1 MIKRILLAAGV
12 LFGTLGAYAQN
23 TKVCGTDHHYEEQKA
38 LNPELKAAEAQ
49 AKATWNAYKQSNEYK
64 AALSKT
70 HKKSGAPKYIIPVVV
85 HVFYGSSGSSDNIS
99 DAQVQSE
106 IDFLNKSF
114 RNLNADSVNRR
125 VGDVDGVPYDFKQT
139 AGDAE
144 IEFRLAR
151 KDPNGNCT
159 NGIVRVQTASF
170 ADGNDNLKRTS
181 VWDTKRYFNIWVV
194 NNINRGPGLAVAG
207 YAQFPFFAG
216 GSWSA
221 LTDGVMVIN
230 REFGNIGT
238 STPGQTPNVTTT
250 THEAGHWLGLFHPFQ
265 AQDSCELE
273 NDGVDDTPPTFFSP
287 STTEPLRNRCNNPS
301 FNTCVNDKYT
311 ITVYDTFVKQFVRDS
326 VTFDSTVYIPRDSLR
341 PWDRPDMQE
350 NFMDYFIG
358 NCASNMFTKQQ
369 IARMHLCIE
378 LYRRQMVSQEN
389 MIATGVLD
397 PVSPCAP
404 TPAFGITVN
413 NLPTYE
419 RQTCM
424 GIAINFVDLSYNGT
438 VGTSFEWDFGEG
450 ATPQTSTA
458 KNPIGVTYST
468 PGSKT
473 ITMKVTN
480 ATGTTTRVFENA
492 ITIASSSSINYAAYL
507 PDYPM
512 ISDGWSFKGDAIRQW
527 EEVTN
532 GAYSGMKG
540 IRLRGNNSGMTGT
553 AYSIVSP
560 SFDLSNS
567 TTPYIRFN
575 YAFAPNTVGTST
587 STDQMVVQYST
598 NCGLYWSPLRTIGGA
613 TLQTVVSPLSSLVD
627 FVPVNQSQWKEA
639 LVSGATIPKSANVR
653 FRINFFN
660 EGGNNLYLD
669 NFSFGKNV
677 GLDDLSAA
685 DISLTVY
692 PNPFSTTTQI
702 SYNLPASAQ
711 TTVEVYDIVG
721 KKVADLFDGKQ
732 TEGVQQ
738 ITFDRTAFNLTNGM
752 YFVKIKV
759 GDSIITQKI
768 LVN

>member
-38 LNPELKAAEAQ
+38 LNPELRAAEAQ
-49 AKATWNAYKQSNEYK
+49 AKATWNAYKQSNDYK
-64 AALSKT
+64 AALSKS

-85 HVFYGSSGSSDNIS
+85 HVFYGVAGSSDNIS

-106 IDFLNKSF
+106 INFLNKSF

-125 VGDVDGVPYDFKQT
+125 AGDVDGVPYDFKQT

-159 NGIVRVQTASF
+159 NGIVRVQSAQF
-170 ADGNDNLKRTS
+170 ADGNDNLKKTS
-181 VWDTKRYFNIWVV
+181 VWDTKRYFNMWVV
-194 NNINRGPGLAVAG
+194 SNINRGPGLAVAG

-230 REFGNIGT
+230 REFGNVGT

-250 THEAGHWLGLFHPFQ
+250 THEAGHWLGLYHPFQ
-265 AQDSCELE
+265 AQDSCESE
-273 NDGVDDTPPTFFSP
+273 NDGVDDTPPTFFAP
-287 STTEPLRNRCNNPS
+287 STNEPLRNRCNIPG
-301 FNTCVNDKYT
+301 FNTCNNDKYP
-311 ITVYDTFVKQFVRDS
+311 IRLYDTIYTPTDTTIIIS
-326 VTFDSTVYIPRDSLR
+326 DSLIA
-341 PWDRPDMQE
+341 WDRPDMQE
-350 NFMDYFIG
+350 NFMDYFVG

-389 MIATGVLD
+389 LVATGVLD
-397 PVSPCAP
+397 PASPCAP

-413 NLPTYE
+413 NLTAYE
-419 RQTCM
+419 RQACVGT
-424 GIAINFVDLSYNGT
+424 AINFVDLSYNGT
-438 VGTSFEWDFGEG
+438 VGTSFEWNFGEG
-450 ATPQTSTA
+450 ATPQTSTV
-458 KNPIGVTYST
+458 KNPIGVTYAT
-468 PGSKT
+468 PGNKT

-480 ATGTTTRVFENA
+480 ATGTTTKVFENA
-492 ITIASSSSINYAAYL
+492 LSIASSSSINYSAYL

-512 ISDGWSFKGDAIRQW
+512 ESDGWLFKGDAIRQW

-532 GAYSGMKG
+532 GAFSGMKG

-553 AYSIVSP
+553 AYSVVSP
-560 SFDLSNS
+560 SFDFTNA
-567 TTPYIRFN
+567 TTPYIKFN
-575 YAFAPNTVGTST
+575 YAFAPNTVGTSV
-587 STDQMVVQYST
+587 STDQMVIQYST
-598 NCGLYWSPLRTIGGA
+598 NCGLFWSNLRTISGA
-613 TLQTVVSPLSSLVD
+613 TLQTVTSPLTSLVD
-627 FVPVNQSQWKEA
+627 FVPVNQTHWKETI
-639 LVSGATIPKSANVR
+639 VSGTNIPKQANVR

-677 GLDDLSAA
+677 GLDDLNAN
-685 DISLTVY
+685 DISLKVY
-692 PNPFSTTTQI
+692 PNPFTTTTLI
-702 SYNLPASAQ
+702 SYNLPAAAQ

-721 KKVADLFDGKQ
+721 KKVAGLFDGKQ

-738 ITFDRTAFNLTNGM
+738 LSFDRTAFNLTNGM

-759 GDSIITQKI
+759 GDSIITQKV

>member
-1 MIKRILLAAGV
+1 MIKKILLGAS
-12 LFGTLGAYAQN
+12 LLLGAFSTYAQH
-23 TKVCGTDHHYEEQKA
+23 TPKCGTDQYHEEQKA
-38 LNPELKAAEAQ
+38 QNPELKAAEER
-49 AKATWNAYKQSNEYK
+49 AKAIWNEYK
-64 AALSKT
+64 KSNDYKEALSKS
-70 HKKSGAPKYIIPVVV
+70 HKKSGAAKYIIPVVV
-85 HVFYGSSGSSDNIS
+85 HIFYGVAGTADNIS

-125 VGDVDGVPYDFKQT
+125 VGDVDGVPFDFKQT

-159 NGIVRVQTASF
+159 NGIVRVQTSQF

-207 YAQFPFFAG
+207 YAQFPFFTG

-221 LTDGVMVIN
+221 LTDGIMVIN

-265 AQDSCELE
+265 SQDSCEYE
-273 NDGVDDTPPTFFSP
+273 NDGVDDTPPTYFAP
-287 STTEPLRNRCNNPS
+287 STNEPLRNRCNIPD
-301 FNTCVNDKYT
+301 FNTCSNDKFL
-311 ITVYDTFVKQFVRDS
+311 ITVYDTVVKQFTRNN
-326 VTFDSTVYIPRDSLR
+326 VTYDSTVYVPRDSLR

-378 LYRRQMVSQEN
+378 LYRKQMVSQAN
-389 MIATGVLD
+389 LIATGVLD

-413 NLPTYE
+413 NLTAYE
-419 RQTCM
+419 RQACVGTP
-424 GIAINFVDLSYNGT
+424 INFIDLSYNGT
-438 VGTSFEWDFGEG
+438 AGTAFEWDFGEG
-450 ATPQTSTA
+450 ANPRTSTA
-458 KNPIGVTYST
+458 KNPTGITYAT
-468 PGSKT
+468 AGSKT

-480 ATGTTTRVFENA
+480 ATGTTTKVFENA
-492 ITIASSSSINYAAYL
+492 IVIATSTSINYAAYL

-512 ISDGWSFKGDAIRQW
+512 VSDGWSFKGDAIRQW

-532 GAYSGMKG
+532 GSFSGMKG
-540 IRLRGNNSGMTGT
+540 IRLRGNNNAMTGT

-560 SFDLSNS
+560 SFDFTNS
-567 TTPYIRFN
+567 TTPYIKFN
-575 YAFAPNTVGTST
+575 YAFAPNNVGTAV
-587 STDQMVVQYST
+587 STDQMVIQYSI
-598 NCGLYWSPLRTIGGA
+598 NCGLFWSNLRTIAGA
-613 TLQTVVSPLSSLVD
+613 TLQTVPSPLSQLVD
-627 FVPVNQSQWKEA
+627 FLPVNESQWKEA
-639 LVSGATIPKSANVR
+639 LVSGGTIPKQANVR

-669 NFSFGKNV
+669 NFSFGQKV
-677 GLDDLSAA
+677 GLEDLNAN
-685 DISLTVY
+685 DINLSVY
-692 PNPFSTTTQI
+692 PNPFSSSTQI
-702 SYNLPASAQ
+702 SYNLPTAAQ
-711 TTVEVYDIVG
+711 TTVEVFDIVG

-732 TEGVQQ
+732 TEGLQQ
-738 ITFDRTAFNLTNGM
+738 ITFDRTAFGLTNGM

-759 GDSIITQKI
+759 GESVITQKV

>member
-12 LFGTLGAYAQN
+12 LFGTIGAYAQN

-64 AALSKT
+64 AALSQT

-85 HVFYGSSGSSDNIS
+85 HVFYGSPGSSDNIS

-114 RNLNADSVNRR
+114 RNLNSDTIKRR
-125 VGDVDGVPYDFKQT
+125 AGDFNGVPFDFKQT

-159 NGIVRVQTASF
+159 NGIVRVQTPKF
-170 ADGNDNLKRTS
+170 ADGNDNLKKTS
-181 VWDTKRYFNIWVV
+181 VWDTKRYFNMWVV
-194 NNINRGPGLAVAG
+194 NTINRGPGLSVAG
-207 YAQFPFFAG
+207 YAQFPFYAG
-216 GSWSA
+216 GAWSA

-238 STPGQTPNVTTT
+238 SSPGQTPNVTTT

-265 AQDSCELE
+265 SADPCEVE
-273 NDGVDDTPPTFFSP
+273 NDGVDDTPPTFFNP
-287 STTEPLRNRCNNPS
+287 TPNEPLRNRCDS
-301 FNTCVNDKYT
+301 LESNTCTDDKFT
-311 ITVYDTFVKQFVRDS
+311 ITLFDTLRETDTTYKLV
-326 VTFDSTVYIPRDSLR
+326 PRDTLIT
-341 PWDRPDMQE
+341 WDRPDMQE

-378 LYRRQMVSQEN
+378 LYRSQMVSQEN
-389 MIATGVLD
+389 LIATGVLD
-397 PVSPCAP
+397 PASPCAP
-404 TPAFGITVN
+404 TPAFGIIVN
-413 NLPTYE
+413 NLPAYE
-419 RQTCM
+419 RQACVGT
-424 GIAINFVDLSYNGT
+424 AINFVDLSYNGAA
-438 VGTSFEWDFGEG
+438 GTTFEWDFGEG

-458 KNPIGVTYST
+458 KNPTGISYST

-473 ITMKVTN
+473 ITLKVSN
-480 ATGTTTRVFENA
+480 AVGSNTKVFQNGITILQPTVLNYPALVPDYLTAGEGWTFIGDANRRWEETTTGV
-492 ITIASSSSINYAAYL
+492 
-507 PDYPM
+507 
-512 ISDGWSFKGDAIRQW
+512 
-527 EEVTN
+527 
-532 GAYSGMKG
+532 YSGYRGMK
-540 IRLRGNNSGMTGT
+540 LRGNNSNMFGVTY
-553 AYSIVSP
+553 AIVSP
-560 SFDLSNS
+560 SMDFTNA
-567 TTPYIRFN
+567 TTPYIKFN
-575 YAFAPNTVGTST
+575 YAFAPNASGTST
-587 STDQMVVQYST
+587 SSDQMMVQYSI
-598 NCGLYWSPLRTIGGA
+598 NCGLFWSNLRTLNGA
-613 TLQTVVSPLSSLVD
+613 TLSTVPSALSSLVD
-627 FVPVNQSQWKEA
+627 FVPVNQSQWKEV
-639 LVSGATIPKSANVR
+639 LVSGATIPKQANIR
-653 FRINFFN
+653 FRIAFSN
-660 EGGNNLYLD
+660 EGGNNLYID
-669 NFSFGKNV
+669 NLSLGLKV
-677 GLDDLSAA
+677 GVNDLTAN
-685 DISLTVY
+685 DIGLTVY

-702 SYNLPASAQ
+702 SYNLPAAAQ

-721 KKVADLFDGKQ
+721 KKVAELFDGKQ

-759 GDSIITQKI
+759 GDSIITQKV

>member
-12 LFGTLGAYAQN
+12 LFGTIGAYAQN
-23 TKVCGTDHHYEEQKA
+23 TNVCGTDHHYEEQKA

-64 AALSKT
+64 AALAKT

-85 HVFYGSSGSSDNIS
+85 HVFYGVSGSADNIS

-125 VGDVDGVPYDFKQT
+125 AGDLDGVPYDFKQT

-159 NGIVRVQTASF
+159 NGIVRVQTPLF

-181 VWDTKRYFNIWVV
+181 VWDTKRYFNMWVV
-194 NNINRGPGLAVAG
+194 NNINRGPGLAIAG

-238 STPGQTPNVTTT
+238 STPNQTPNVTTT
-250 THEAGHWLGLFHPFQ
+250 THEAGHWLGLYHPFQ
-265 AQDSCELE
+265 AQDSCESE
-273 NDGVDDTPPTFFSP
+273 NDGVDDTPPTFFAP
-287 STTEPLRNRCNNPS
+287 STNEPLRNRCNIPN
-301 FNTCVNDKYT
+301 FNTCSNDRYP
-311 ITVYDTFVKQFVRDS
+311 VRLYDTIYTPTDTTIV
-326 VTFDSTVYIPRDSLR
+326 VTDSLIV
-341 PWDRPDMQE
+341 WDRPDMQE
-350 NFMDYFIG
+350 NFMDYFTG

-389 MIATGVLD
+389 LIATGVLD
-397 PVSPCAP
+397 PVSPCAQ

-413 NLPTYE
+413 NLTAYE
-419 RQTCM
+419 RQACVGT
-424 GIAINFVDLSYNGT
+424 AINFVDLSYNGT
-438 VGTSFEWDFGEG
+438 TGTAFEWDFGEG

-468 PGSKT
+468 PGNKT

-480 ATGTTTRVFENA
+480 ATGTTTKVFENVLL
-492 ITIASSSSINYAAYL
+492 IASSSSINYAAYL

-512 ISDGWSFKGDAIRQW
+512 TSDGWSFKGDAIRQW

-532 GAYSGMKG
+532 GVFSGMRG
-540 IRLRGNNSGMTGT
+540 IRLSGNNTGMTGT
-553 AYSIVSP
+553 AYSVVSP
-560 SFDLSNS
+560 SFDFTNA
-567 TTPYIRFN
+567 TTPYIKFN
-575 YAFAPNTVGTST
+575 YAFAPNTVGTSV
-587 STDQMVVQYST
+587 STDQMTIQYST
-598 NCGLYWSPLRTIGGA
+598 NCGLFWSNLRTISGA
-613 TLQTVVSPLSSLVD
+613 ALQTVTSPLSSLVD
-627 FVPVNQSQWKEA
+627 FVPVNQTQWKEA

-669 NFSFGKNV
+669 NFSFGQKV
-677 GLDDLSAA
+677 GLDDLNAN

-702 SYNLPASAQ
+702 SYNLPVAAQ

-721 KKVADLFDGKQ
+721 KKVADLFNGKQ

-738 ITFDRTAFNLTNGM
+738 VTFDRTAFGLTNGM

-759 GDSIITQKI
+759 GESIITQKV